1 MGKLVWRFL
10 SKAEYVLD
18 VALLIVQLTEN
29 PPRAMVRVTAE
40 ASTACHSKRKPF
52 PVTDESDWN
61 WIVIELPED
70 EKEAG
75 SAPQYV
81 AIGRE

>member
-1 MGKLVWRFL
+1 MLC
-10 SKAEYVLD
+10 
-18 VALLIVQLTEN
+18 VA
-29 PPRAMVRVTAE
+29 AE
-40 ASTACHSKRKPF
+40 ASTAYHSRRKPF

-70 EKEAG
+70 AKEAG